1 MINKVVIS
9 GRTVK
14 SPDLRYTGS
23 GKAVCNMTI
32 ACQRN
37 FKNKE
42 GEYEADFIKVVI
54 WGKLAELAAK
64 HLDKGSLVNVS
75 GRLQIRKS
83 KSEKDGRTYINPE
96 IVANEIDFLDWF
108 TGDKK
113 KNQSSNNQNENSNQ
127 NNNGNVDEESFDED
141 DFDENIPF

>member
-1 MINKVVIS
+1 MMNKITIC

-14 SPDLRYTGS
+14 SPDLRYARS
-23 GKAVCNMTI
+23 GKAVCNITI

-42 GEYEADFIKVVI
+42 GEYETDFIKVVI